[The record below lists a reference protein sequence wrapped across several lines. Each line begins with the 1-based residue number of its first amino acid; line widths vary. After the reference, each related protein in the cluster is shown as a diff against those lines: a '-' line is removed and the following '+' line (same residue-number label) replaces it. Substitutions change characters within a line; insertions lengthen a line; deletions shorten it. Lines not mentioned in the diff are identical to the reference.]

1 MIHRQNYGFT
11 CKVDS
16 KRVAISL
23 NLGVKSSITFL
34 KCSGSSVKLM
44 HPVLSHNTTAEAV
57 FEGSILYRVAISTNL
72 RIKG

>member
-1 MIHRQNYGFT
+1 MVRRQNYGFT
-11 CKVDS
+11 CNLKVDS

-44 HPVLSHNTTAEAV
+44 HLVLSHNSTAEAV
-57 FEGSILYRVAISTNL
+57 FEGFIE
-72 RIKG
+72 